1 MRERK
6 SPLSIATPSALN
18 ARSIPRLVIRGWVTG
33 AVLGAAF
40 AAVLIATNTVGLRD
54 LIQQS
59 STASV
64 AVPLFM
70 AGFATVV
77 GGLYSAASVML
88 IASQDR

>member
-6 SPLSIATPSALN
+6 PPLPIATIPASN
-18 ARSIPRLVIRGWVTG
+18 PHSIPRLVIRGWVTG
-33 AVLGAAF
+33 AALGAAF
-40 AAVLIATNTVGLRD
+40 AAVLIATNTGGLGD

-59 STASV
+59 STGPV
-64 AVPLFM
+64 AVPLLM

-88 IASQDR
+88 MASQDR